1 MEQIILVSSSAW
13 DVQGAIMGGMKAVYV
28 NRSRIPQE
36 KISGTIAQEVS
47 SIKELADNIGTWATD

>member
-1 MEQIILVSSSAW
+1 
-13 DVQGAIMGGMKAVYV
+13 MGGMKAVYV

-47 SIKELADNIGTWATD
+47 SIKELADNIGTWAAD